1 MNKQEYLSAL
11 EYALEQMPPEE
22 REKQLAYYDE
32 LICDMCEDGMSEEEA
47 AARLGDPNA
56 VAQDLLAAL
65 PLSTLVKTRIS
76 SGGSLSPLVIVL
88 LVLGF
93 PLWFPLLIS
102 CGAVVLSLI
111 VTIWALFISYAAVAV
126 ALLIAAIALVFA
138 LPLGYVESSPL
149 MAVGLL
155 MASAGA
161 GILLALSLPPLA
173 RLLGRV
179 TKAIGRG
186 VKSIFIKKGEMTR

>member
-47 AARLGDPNA
+47 TARLGDPNA

-111 VTIWALFISYAAVAV
+111 VTIWALFISYAAVAA

-155 MASAGA
+155 LASAGA

-186 VKSIFIKKGEMTR
+186 VKSIFIKKER